1 MKPALP
7 LPELGLSFDPG
18 RAELPELRVH
28 CRFNVHSGDQ
38 TVKTAP
44 IAFPVTTPHLR
55 LLPPL
60 RTPPSRSVSP
70 NSARLALVLVPLV
83 VAVHLLALWLS
94 NAQSVPATVEP
105 DKQTVVIHTGLAAD
119 PAIAAAAQARAAAQ
133 AAEAQRQQA
142 AEQAH
147 AQAAQAAK
155 QQAQLDASH
164 LAEQAQ
170 IQAREKAAARP
181 PVKPAPQRSATSP
194 AQTPSAAPSNPN
206 PAPAAAA
213 TQTVQPAASSGA
225 PTDVPAGAGKQYVP
239 LVKTATDYPT
249 AALENELEGDCTV
262 EYDLLPN
269 GTTTAPRLVKGLC
282 DASHFGTTSL
292 KAAAGFRY
300 SPQEADGH
308 PVKVIGVRN
317 TFHYRLQN
325 AQ

>member
-1 MKPALP
+1 MKPALQ
-7 LPELGLSFDPG
+7 LPELSLSFAPATAD
-18 RAELPELRVH
+18 LPEPRVR

-38 TVKTAP
+38 MGRTAAV
-44 IAFPVTTPHLR
+44 AFPVATPHLR

-70 NSARLALVLVPLV
+70 NSARLALALVPLV

-119 PAIAAAAQARAAAQ
+119 PAIAAAQARAAAQ

-142 AEQAH
+142 A
-147 AQAAQAAK
+147 K
-155 QQAQLDASH
+155 QQAQLEASH

-181 PVKPAPQRSATSP
+181 PVKPAPQRSATPP
-194 AQTPSAAPSNPN
+194 AQTPSAAPSNLN

-213 TQTVQPAASSGA
+213 AAAQPAASSGA

-239 LVKTATDYPT
+239 LVKTAPDYPT

-282 DASHFGTTSL
+282 DASHFGTASL

-317 TFHYRLQN
+317 TFRYRLQN

>member
-1 MKPALP
+1 MKPALQ
-7 LPELGLSFDPG
+7 LPELGLSFAPAT
-18 RAELPELRVH
+18 AELPEPRVR
-28 CRFNVHSGDQ
+28 CRFNVHSGDE
-38 TVKTAP
+38 TVRTAA
-44 IAFPVTTPHLR
+44 IAFPVATLHLR
-55 LLPPL
+55 LLSPL

-94 NAQSVPATVEP
+94 NAQSVPETVEP
-105 DKQTVVIHTGLAAD
+105 AKQTVVIHTGLAAD
-119 PAIAAAAQARAAAQ
+119 PAIAAAAQARADAQ

-142 AEQAH
+142 AEQA
-147 AQAAQAAK
+147 QAAK
-155 QQAQLDASH
+155 QQAQLEASH

-181 PVKPAPQRSATSP
+181 PVKPAPQHRATTP
-194 AQTPSAAPSNPN
+194 AQTPPAAPPSLNT
-206 PAPAAAA
+206 APSAAAA
-213 TQTVQPAASSGA
+213 TAQPVQSAAKSGA
-225 PTDVPAGAGKQYVP
+225 PTDVPASAGKQYVP
-239 LVKTATDYPT
+239 LVKTAPDYPA

-269 GTTTAPRLVKGLC
+269 GTTMAPRLVKGLC
-282 DASHFGTTSL
+282 DASNFGTASL

>member
-1 MKPALP
+1 MKPALQ
-7 LPELGLSFDPG
+7 LPELGLSFAPVT
-18 RAELPELRVH
+18 AELPESQVR

-38 TVKTAP
+38 TVGTAA
-44 IAFPVTTPHLR
+44 IAFPVATPHLR

-60 RTPPSRSVSP
+60 RTPPSRSVST
-70 NSARLALVLVPLV
+70 NSVRLALALVLVPLV

-94 NAQSVPATVEP
+94 NAQSVPTTVEP
-105 DKQTVVIHTGLAAD
+105 DKQTVVIHTGLVAD
-119 PAIAAAAQARAAAQ
+119 PAIAAAAQERAAAQ
-133 AAEAQRQQA
+133 AAEAQRQ
-142 AEQAH
+142 QAH

-155 QQAQLDASH
+155 QQAQLEASH
-164 LAEQAQ
+164 LAEKAQ
-170 IQAREKAAARP
+170 IQASEKAAARP
-181 PVKPAPQRSATSP
+181 PVKPSPQHSATPP

-206 PAPAAAA
+206 PAPASAAA
-213 TQTVQPAASSGA
+213 QTAQPAASSGA

-239 LVKTATDYPT
+239 LVKTAPDYPT

-282 DASHFGTTSL
+282 DASHFGTASL

-308 PVKVIGVRN
+308 PVNVIGVRN

>member
-1 MKPALP
+1 MKPALQ
-7 LPELGLSFDPG
+7 LPELGLSFTP
-18 RAELPELRVH
+18 ATAVLPEQRVR
-28 CRFNVHSGDQ
+28 CRFNVHSGDE
-38 TVKTAP
+38 TVRTAA
-44 IAFPVTTPHLR
+44 IAFPVATPHLR

-60 RTPPSRSVSP
+60 RTPPSGSVSP

-94 NAQSVPATVEP
+94 NAQSVPETVEP

-119 PAIAAAAQARAAAQ
+119 PAIAAAAQAHAAAQ

-142 AEQAH
+142 AEQAQ
-147 AQAAQAAK
+147 AQATK
-155 QQAQLDASH
+155 QQAQLEASH

-181 PVKPAPQRSATSP
+181 PVKPSPQRSPTQP
-194 AQTPSAAPSNPN
+194 AQTPSAAPSNP
-206 PAPAAAA
+206 APAAAA
-213 TQTVQPAASSGA
+213 AQPAQSAASSGA

-239 LVKTATDYPT
+239 LVKTAPDYPT

-282 DASHFGTTSL
+282 DASHFGTASL

>member
-1 MKPALP
+1 MKPALQ
-7 LPELGLSFDPG
+7 LPELGLSFAP
-18 RAELPELRVH
+18 ATAVLPEQRVR
-28 CRFNVHSGDQ
+28 CRFNVHSGDE
-38 TVKTAP
+38 TVRTAA
-44 IAFPVTTPHLR
+44 IAFPVATPHLR

-70 NSARLALVLVPLV
+70 NSARLALVPLV

-94 NAQSVPATVEP
+94 NAQSVPETVEP

-142 AEQAH
+142 AEQA
-147 AQAAQAAK
+147 QAAK
-155 QQAQLDASH
+155 QQAQLEASH

-181 PVKPAPQRSATSP
+181 PVKPAPQRSATP
-194 AQTPSAAPSNPN
+194 TAQTPSLAPSNPN
-206 PAPAAAA
+206 PAPAPAAA
-213 TQTVQPAASSGA
+213 QTAQPAASSGA

-239 LVKTATDYPT
+239 LVKTAPDYPT

-282 DASHFGTTSL
+282 DASHFGTASL

-325 AQ
+325 VH

>member
-1 MKPALP
+1 MKPALQ
-7 LPELGLSFDPG
+7 LPELGLSFAP
-18 RAELPELRVH
+18 ATAVLPEQRVR
-28 CRFNVHSGDQ
+28 CRFNVHSGDE
-38 TVKTAP
+38 TVRTAA
-44 IAFPVTTPHLR
+44 IAFPVATPHLR

-94 NAQSVPATVEP
+94 NAQSVPETVEP

-119 PAIAAAAQARAAAQ
+119 PAIAAAAQARAVAQ

-142 AEQAH
+142 AEQA
-147 AQAAQAAK
+147 QAAK
-155 QQAQLDASH
+155 QQAQLEASH

-181 PVKPAPQRSATSP
+181 PVKPAPQRSATPP
-194 AQTPSAAPSNPN
+194 AQTPSLAPSNPN

-213 TQTVQPAASSGA
+213 AAAAAQTAQPAASSGA
-225 PTDVPAGAGKQYVP
+225 PTDVPAGAAKQYVP
-239 LVKTATDYPT
+239 LVKTAPDYPT

-282 DASHFGTTSL
+282 DASHFGTASL

>member
-1 MKPALP
+1 MKPALQ
-7 LPELGLSFDPG
+7 LQELGLSFAPAT
-18 RAELPELRVH
+18 AELPEPRVR

-38 TVKTAP
+38 AVRTAA
-44 IAFPVTTPHLR
+44 IAFPVATPHLR

-60 RTPPSRSVSP
+60 LPPLRSVSP
-70 NSARLALVLVPLV
+70 NSARLALVLVLLPVV
-83 VAVHLLALWLS
+83 VAVHLLVLWLS

-142 AEQAH
+142 H

-155 QQAQLDASH
+155 QQAQLEASH

-181 PVKPAPQRSATSP
+181 PVKPAPQRSATPP
-194 AQTPSAAPSNPN
+194 AQTRSAAPSNPN

-213 TQTVQPAASSGA
+213 AQTAQPAASSGA
-225 PTDVPAGAGKQYVP
+225 PTEVPAVGGKQYVP
-239 LVKTATDYPT
+239 LIKTAPDYPT

-269 GTTTAPRLVKGLC
+269 GATTAPRLVKGLC
-282 DASHFGTTSL
+282 DASHFGTASL

-317 TFHYRLQN
+317 TFHYRLQS

>member
-1 MKPALP
+1 MKPALQ
-7 LPELGLSFDPG
+7 LPELGLSFAPANAD
-18 RAELPELRVH
+18 LPEQRVR
-28 CRFNVHSGDQ
+28 CRFNVHSGDE
-38 TVKTAP
+38 TVRTAA
-44 IAFPVTTPHLR
+44 IAFPVATPHLR

-94 NAQSVPATVEP
+94 NAQSVPETVEP

-119 PAIAAAAQARAAAQ
+119 PAIAAAAQARA
-133 AAEAQRQQA
+133 EAQRQQA
-142 AEQAH
+142 AEQA
-147 AQAAQAAK
+147 QAAK
-155 QQAQLDASH
+155 QQAQLEASH

-181 PVKPAPQRSATSP
+181 PVKPAPQRSATPP

-213 TQTVQPAASSGA
+213 AQTAQPAASSGA
-225 PTDVPAGAGKQYVP
+225 PTDVLAAAGKQYVP
-239 LVKTATDYPT
+239 LVKTAPDYPT

-282 DASHFGTTSL
+282 DASHFGTASL

>member
-1 MKPALP
+1 MKPALQ
-7 LPELGLSFDPG
+7 LPALGLSFAQA
-18 RAELPELRVH
+18 RAELPEPGVH

-38 TVKTAP
+38 AVKTAP
-44 IAFPVTTPHLR
+44 IAFPAAAPHLR
-55 LLPPL
+55 LLAPL
-60 RTPPSRSVSP
+60 RTPSLPGASP
-70 NSARLALVLVPLV
+70 TSARMMMLILVPMV

-94 NAQSVPATVEP
+94 NAQPVPETVEP

-119 PAIAAAAQARAAAQ
+119 PAIAAAARARAAAQ

-142 AEQAH
+142 AEH
-147 AQAAQAAK
+147 AQAAR
-155 QQAQLDASH
+155 QQAQLEASH
-164 LAEQAQ
+164 LAEQAR
-170 IQAREKAAARP
+170 IQARQKAAPTP
-181 PVKPAPQRSATSP
+181 PVKPAAQRSATP
-194 AQTPSAAPSNPN
+194 PVQAPST
-206 PAPAAAA
+206 APFSPPPTTAA
-213 TQTVQPAASSGA
+213 TTTQPAATPGA
-225 PTDVPAGAGKQYVP
+225 TPDVPAGKGKQYVP
-239 LVKTATDYPT
+239 LVKTAPDYPA

-269 GTTTAPRLVKGLC
+269 GTITAARLVKGLC
-282 DASHFGTTSL
+282 DASHFGTASL

>member
-1 MKPALP
+1 MKPALQ
-7 LPELGLSFDPG
+7 LPELGLSFAP
-18 RAELPELRVH
+18 ATAVLPEQRVR
-28 CRFNVHSGDQ
+28 CRFNVHSGDE
-38 TVKTAP
+38 TVRTAA
-44 IAFPVTTPHLR
+44 IAFPVATPHLR

-70 NSARLALVLVPLV
+70 NSARLVLVPLV

-94 NAQSVPATVEP
+94 NAQSVPETVEP

-142 AEQAH
+142 AEQA
-147 AQAAQAAK
+147 QAAK
-155 QQAQLDASH
+155 QQAQLEASH

-170 IQAREKAAARP
+170 IQAREKVAARP
-181 PVKPAPQRSATSP
+181 PVKPAPQRSATPP
-194 AQTPSAAPSNPN
+194 AQTPSLAPSNPN

-213 TQTVQPAASSGA
+213 AAAQTAQPAASSGA

-239 LVKTATDYPT
+239 LVKTAPDYPT

-282 DASHFGTTSL
+282 DASHFGTASL

>member
-1 MKPALP
+1 MKPALQ
-7 LPELGLSFDPG
+7 LPALGLSVAQA
-18 RAELPELRVH
+18 RAELPEPGVH

-38 TVKTAP
+38 TVKIAP
-44 IAFPVTTPHLR
+44 IAFPAATPHLR
-55 LLPPL
+55 LLAPL
-60 RTPPSRSVSP
+60 RTPLRTPSSYSVSKT
-70 NSARLALVLVPLV
+70 SVRMMFVLVPMV

-94 NAQSVPATVEP
+94 NAQSVPETVEP

-119 PAIAAAAQARAAAQ
+119 PAIAAAARAQAAAQ

-142 AEQAH
+142 AEH
-147 AQAAQAAK
+147 AQAAR
-155 QQAQLDASH
+155 QQAQLEASH
-164 LAEQAQ
+164 LAEQAR
-170 IQAREKAAARP
+170 IQARQKAAPVP
-181 PVKPAPQRSATSP
+181 PVKPAAQRSATPP
-194 AQTPSAAPSNPN
+194 AQAPST
-206 PAPAAAA
+206 APSSPPSTTAA
-213 TQTVQPAASSGA
+213 TTAQPVTTSGA
-225 PTDVPAGAGKQYVP
+225 STDVPAGAGKQYVP
-239 LVKTATDYPT
+239 LVKTAPDYPA

-282 DASHFGTTSL
+282 DASHFGTASL